1 MKKEQTKLTKIVT
14 SANSHDCDML
24 ESYMNSLKYAEVVIK
39 YKGQR
44 YHIEAGI
51 KKYTIGVFKKKEY
64 EIDYFFDIEGDSY
77 DDAYN
82 KLMNEPLFGGE
93 ALKDILD
100 KIEWLES

>member
-1 MKKEQTKLTKIVT
+1 MSGLTDI
-14 SANSHDCDML
+14 ML
-24 ESYMNSLKYAEVVIK
+24 QSYLNSLRYAEVVIG

-44 YHIEAGI
+44 YHIEAGT

-64 EIDYFFDIEGDSY
+64 EIDYWIEVVGESY
-77 DDAYN
+77 EDAYQ
-82 KLMNEPLFGGE
+82 KLINEPLFSGE

>member
-1 MKKEQTKLTKIVT
+1 MNGL
-14 SANSHDCDML
+14 SNDML

-44 YHIEAGI
+44 YHIEAGA

-100 KIEWLES
+100 KIEWLEC

>member
-1 MKKEQTKLTKIVT
+1 MNGLTDT
-14 SANSHDCDML
+14 ML
-24 ESYMNSLKYAEVVIK
+24 ESYLNNLRYAEVVIG

-44 YHIEAGI
+44 YHIEAGT

-64 EIDYFFDIEGDSY
+64 EIDHWVEVVGESY
-77 DDAYN
+77 DDAYQ
-82 KLMNEPLFGGE
+82 KLMNDPLFNGE

>member
-1 MKKEQTKLTKIVT
+1 MNGLTDT
-14 SANSHDCDML
+14 ML
-24 ESYMNSLKYAEVVIK
+24 ESYLNSLRYAEVVIG

-44 YHIEAGI
+44 YHIEAGT

-64 EIDYFFDIEGDSY
+64 EIDHWIEVVGESY
-77 DDAYN
+77 DDAYQ
-82 KLMNEPLFGGE
+82 KLMNDPLFNGE